1 MLCTHNATKA
11 TPGPA
16 GRDFDFAGYSLN
28 LARLRPGPGAHHA
41 HPRNKSAG
49 RIIRFLALGFWDN
62 KTPRYAPAPCHIAG
76 IYQPLPGSRPS
87 KLLTRHDSACCC
99 IVSVVTCALAVSR
112 TALEHTLY
120 QCFEDYPR
128 FKCDGRRITFES
140 FLIADLRFCLF

>member
-1 MLCTHNATKA
+1 MLCTHNATNAMPALQAA
-11 TPGPA
+11 TLTSRGTPSTWPA
-16 GRDFDFAGYSLN
+16 SA
-28 LARLRPGPGAHHA
+28 PGAHHA

-49 RIIRFLALGFWDN
+49 RIIQFLALGFWDN

-120 QCFEDYPR
+120 QCFEDYPK

-140 FLIADLRFCLF
+140 FLIADLRFCL